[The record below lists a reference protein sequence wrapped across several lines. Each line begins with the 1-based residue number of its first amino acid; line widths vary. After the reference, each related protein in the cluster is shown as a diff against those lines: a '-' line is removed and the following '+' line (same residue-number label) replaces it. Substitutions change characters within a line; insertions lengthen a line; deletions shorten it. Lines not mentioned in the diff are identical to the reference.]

1 MDKKKYK
8 VINPDNPN
16 FGKKIDGVVTVDS
29 GSRALMVTDVR
40 TGRYYNADEVREVP
54 ERHAAYM
61 GVNIGRVGLFLFAR
75 EYCKY
80 YSCWI
85 GCGIDCVKFR
95 NERNI
100 DVETRIMC
108 FGIGLRISILK
119 KNE

>member
-16 FGKKIDGVVTVDS
+16 FGKKFDGIVTVDS

-40 TGRYYNADEVREVP
+40 TGRYYNAEEVREVP

-61 GVNIGRVGLFLFAR
+61 GVHIGRVGLFLFVR

-80 YSCWI
+80 HSYWI
-85 GCGIDCVKFR
+85 GCGIDCIEG
-95 NERNI
+95 NERCI
-100 DVETRIMC
+100 DFEARILC
-108 FGIGLRISILK
+108 FGIGLRISSLK